1 MSRVTEQ
8 RNNASMGIDE
18 KSIREILEIINSEDA
33 KITKAIH
40 AQLPEI
46 EVAIEKII
54 ASIKGGGC
62 VYLVGA
68 GTSGR
73 LCVLE
78 ASELPPTF
86 GLSPDKFRAV
96 IAGGVKA
103 IYESIE
109 AAEDDSIKAGL
120 EMEKLGL
127 GKSDLVIGVAASGS
141 TPYVLGVIEKARQI
155 GVETVG
161 ISCNH
166 DTPLSRMVNVAVEVV
181 VDPEVVA
188 GSTRMK
194 AGTAQKMLLNMMTT
208 TALIRLGYVYDGFM
222 VGVQATNRKLKE
234 RSKRIVSE
242 ITGASAVE
250 AEKALLVA
258 DWDVRVAVL
267 MVMLGMS
274 PGEALEELTAHTLR
288 EIIVKDGRGN

>member
-1 MSRVTEQ
+1 M
-8 RNNASMGIDE
+8 
-18 KSIREILEIINSEDA
+18 
-33 KITKAIH
+33 
-40 AQLPEI
+40 
-46 EVAIEKII
+46 
-54 ASIKGGGC
+54 
-62 VYLVGA
+62 
-68 GTSGR
+68 
-73 LCVLE
+73 
-78 ASELPPTF
+78 
-86 GLSPDKFRAV
+86 
-96 IAGGVKA
+96 
-103 IYESIE
+103 
-109 AAEDDSIKAGL
+109 
-120 EMEKLGL
+120 
-127 GKSDLVIGVAASGS
+127 
-141 TPYVLGVIEKARQI
+141 
-155 GVETVG
+155 
-161 ISCNH
+161 
-166 DTPLSRMVNVAVEVV
+166 
-181 VDPEVVA
+181 DPEVVA